1 MYKYDYY
8 ERLTNGYTYMLKIN
22 MEPHEIQ
29 YEGKYEV
36 GGAMEKNAGVR
47 FFVYSFNLV

>member
-1 MYKYDYY
+1 
-8 ERLTNGYTYMLKIN
+8 

-47 FFVYSFNLV
+47 FFVYSFNLVHIMISIPRT